1 MVWGM
6 ALAKCVLINNTWPT
20 DEKLYG
26 MEQSGSVHH
35 QQLARG
41 RRWVALMH
49 RAAFINANE
58 EIFLCR
64 PAHWVANDEEPSR
77 VVWWEGEENGRG
89 RLGAEIHQVIVCL
102 CHGTPFI
109 SAGSVIKYRNLRGFP
124 DSRSWS
130 LAPQPLRPSRVPAP
144 IQRPPLNIRPPP
156 SSLQASSPHPRSR
169 SLAFDPIYPNPIRR
183 IPFTKLS
190 SLYFFFEA
198 NHFADSKRLRFF
210 PLVNTRRWI

>member
-156 SSLQASSPHPRSR
+156 IFPTSLLTPPPQSIPCIRSDL
-169 SLAFDPIYPNPIRR
+169 SESHTQNP
-183 IPFTKLS
+183 
-190 SLYFFFEA
+190 LYQTL
-198 NHFADSKRLRFF
+198 FAVLFLWS
-210 PLVNTRRWI
+210 